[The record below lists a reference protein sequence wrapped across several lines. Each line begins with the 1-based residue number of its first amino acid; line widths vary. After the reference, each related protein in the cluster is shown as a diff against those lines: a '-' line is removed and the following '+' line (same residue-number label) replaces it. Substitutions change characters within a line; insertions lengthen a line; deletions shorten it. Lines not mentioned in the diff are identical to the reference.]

1 MQIIFSKHAL
11 YQLKEREISKE
22 EVILALLNP
31 DKIISQIDQR
41 FKALKIV
48 KRKRKKFLL
57 VVVFEKTNSKKI
69 IITAF
74 LTSKIKKYLQN

>member
-1 MQIIFSKHAL
+1 MQIVFSKHAL

-22 EVILALLNP
+22 EVVLAFLNP
-31 DKIISQIDQR
+31 NKIISQTNQR

-57 VVVFEKTNSKKI
+57 IVVFEKANSKKI

-74 LTSKIKKYLQN
+74 LTSKIKKYL

>member
-1 MQIIFSKHAL
+1 MQVIFSEHAL
-11 YQLKEREISKE
+11 YQLKERKISKE
-22 EVILALLNP
+22 EVILALLDT
-31 DKIISQIDQR
+31 DKIISQTNQR

-57 VVVFEKTNSKKI
+57 IVVFEKINSKKI

-74 LTSKIKKYLQN
+74 LTSKIKKYL

>member
-1 MQIIFSKHAL
+1 MQVIFSKHAL
-11 YQLKEREISKE
+11 YQLKERKISKE
-22 EVILALLNP
+22 EVILALLNT
-31 DKIISQIDQR
+31 DKIISQTNQR

-57 VVVFEKTNSKKI
+57 IVVFEKINSKKI

-74 LTSKIKKYLQN
+74 LISKIKKYL